1 LLAHLRQAAISAAL
15 SHPNIIQTFTYTIRP
30 LKAAPIPNEL
40 TKTTGPL
47 DEPGPVHK
55 LLNEGIIVSDVGT
68 GSMMASF
75 DREAHKTTSLKEP
88 DAPTSQLAGL
98 PRGGYEILLVMELC
112 DLGSLRDNLN
122 NKIFHLPDESL
133 NYAALLDSAIDI
145 VKGLVHLHRQNIV
158 HADIKAANVMLKTTG
173 AGGKLGVICKL
184 ADFGLS
190 VRVSEQE
197 PEIKGKFQGTLT
209 HMAPEL
215 IGQGLVSKASDVYAL
230 GIGLWE
236 MYTGDFPFKNCPR
249 HLYNHLVTVEDK
261 RPAFPPETP
270 QAFMSLVQWC
280 WTKDASNR
288 PSIVEVLSILHTL
301 RKGVKGPTPLV
312 RMPRREDKSQ
322 EQTHEDIMCSLTYQA
337 SINAMPTIPGP
348 SDAAQVGHITDSLY
362 GIAPASQIGPRAGID
377 MSKSGLTSITS
388 KSGSDKKNISV
399 KMEFSGSRQAI
410 ECPMSSSKIKQVPEG
425 LSATQSVDK
434 EEELHA
440 GIIIGSALQ
449 SEW

>member
-1 LLAHLRQAAISAAL
+1 
-15 SHPNIIQTFTYTIRP
+15 
-30 LKAAPIPNEL
+30 
-40 TKTTGPL
+40 
-47 DEPGPVHK
+47 
-55 LLNEGIIVSDVGT
+55 
-68 GSMMASF
+68 MMASV
-75 DREAHKTTSLKEP
+75 DGAAHASTSLKVP
-88 DAPTSQLAGL
+88 DAPTSQLGL
-98 PRGGYEILLVMELC
+98 PNGGYEILLVMELC

-122 NKIFHLPDESL
+122 NKIFNLPDESL
-133 NYAALLDSAIDI
+133 NYAAVLDSAIDI

-173 AGGKLGVICKL
+173 AGGKLGVCCKL

-197 PEIKGKFQGTLT
+197 PVIKGKFQGTLT

-230 GIGLWE
+230 GICLWE
-236 MYTGDFPFKNCPR
+236 MYTSDFPFKNCPR

-261 RPAFPPETP
+261 RPAFSPDTP

-280 WTKDASNR
+280 WTKDTSSR

-301 RKGVKGPTPLV
+301 RKGLKGPTPLV
-312 RMPRREDKSQ
+312 RMPRRDDKAQ
-322 EQTHEDIMCSLTYQA
+322 EQPHEDIMRSLTYQA

-348 SDAAQVGHITDSLY
+348 SDPAQVGHVTDSLY
-362 GIAPASQIGPRAGID
+362 GIAPASQIRPRASID
-377 MSKSGLTSITS
+377 FSKPGASNIS
-388 KSGSDKKNISV
+388 KKLSDRKNISV
-399 KMEFSGSRQAI
+399 KMDFSGSRLAM
-410 ECPMSSSKIKQVPEG
+410 ECPVSSLKTKQVPEE
-425 LSATQSVDK
+425 LSAAQSINADK
-434 EEELHA
+434 EEDLPD